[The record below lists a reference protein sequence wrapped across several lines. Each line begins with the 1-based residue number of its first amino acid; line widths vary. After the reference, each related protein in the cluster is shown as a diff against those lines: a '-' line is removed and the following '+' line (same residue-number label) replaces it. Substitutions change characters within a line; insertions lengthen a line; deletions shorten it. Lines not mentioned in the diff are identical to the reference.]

1 MNLDLAGK
9 TALVTA
15 STAGIGYAIAEGL
28 AKEGAIVWVNG
39 RTQARV
45 DAALD
50 KIKSAVPKAQVKG
63 VAGDLATA
71 EGAKTVIAALP
82 SVDVLVNNLGGLGG
96 VMKPFD
102 KLEDGDWHTIFEVNV
117 VSAVR
122 TTQHYLPKMREKN
135 WGRIVYISSESGV
148 QIPPEMVPYGVA
160 KAGVIALA
168 RGVAETLVG
177 TGVTV
182 NSVLPGPTTSEVFEN
197 MAKRTGKPLEEVT
210 KEWIEKRRQTSLIWR
225 FTSTDEVANMVV
237 YICSPAASGTHG
249 ASLRVEGGVIK
260 SAF

>member
-1 MNLDLAGK
+1 MNLDLGGK
-9 TALVTA
+9 VALVTG
-15 STAGIGYAIAEGL
+15 STAGIGLAIAQGL
-28 AKEGAIVWVNG
+28 AGQGAEVWVNG

-45 DAALD
+45 DHAIAEIG
-50 KIKSAVPKAQVKG
+50 KAVPKAHLKG
-63 VAGDLATA
+63 VAADLATA
-71 EGAKTVIAALP
+71 EGARAVIAAVP
-82 SVDVLVNNLGGLGG
+82 AVDVLVNNLGGLGG
-96 VMKPFD
+96 IMKPFD
-102 KLEDGDWHTIFEVNV
+102 RLEDGDWHTIFEVNV

-122 TTQHYLPKMREKN
+122 MTQAYLPRMRERN

-182 NSVLPGPTTSEVFEN
+182 NSVLPGPTLSEVFDN
-197 MAKRTGKPLEEVT
+197 MAKRLGKSRDEIA
-210 KEWIEKRRQTSLIWR
+210 KEWIEKRRSTSLIWR
-225 FTSTDEVANMVV
+225 FTSTEEVANMVAYV
-237 YICSPAASGTHG
+237 CSPAASGTHG

>member
-28 AKEGAIVWVNG
+28 AKAGATVWVNG
-39 RTQARV
+39 RTKARV
-45 DAALD
+45 DGAID
-50 KIKSAVPKAQVKG
+50 KIRTAVPQAPLKG
-63 VAGDLATA
+63 VAADLATA
-71 EGAKTVIAALP
+71 EGARAVIAALP
-82 SVDVLVNNLGGLGG
+82 TVDVLVNNLGGLGG
-96 VMKPFD
+96 IMKPFD
-102 KLEDGDWHTIFEVNV
+102 QLDDADWHTIFEVNV

-122 TTQHYLPKMREKN
+122 MTQAYLPAMRQRD
-135 WGRIVYISSESGV
+135 WGRIVYVSSESGV

-182 NSVLPGPTTSEVFEN
+182 NSVLPGPTMSEVFDN
-197 MAKRTGKPLEEVT
+197 LAKRLGKSREDIAR
-210 KEWIEKRRQTSLIWR
+210 EWIETRRATSLIWR
-225 FTSTDEVANMVV
+225 FTSTEEVANMVV
-237 YICSPAASGTHG
+237 YVCSPAASGTHG
-249 ASLRVEGGVIK
+249 AGLRVEGGVIK

>member
-28 AKEGAIVWVNG
+28 AKEGAVVWVNG

-71 EGAKTVIAALP
+71 EGARAVIAALP
-82 SVDVLVNNLGGLGG
+82 AVDVLVNNLGGLGG
-96 VMKPFD
+96 IMKPFD

-122 TTQHYLPKMREKN
+122 MTQHYLPKMREKN
-135 WGRIVYISSESGV
+135 WGRIVYISSEIRGADS
-148 QIPPEMVPYGVA
+148 
-160 KAGVIALA
+160 A
-168 RGVAETLVG
+168 RNGAV
-177 TGVTV
+177 
-182 NSVLPGPTTSEVFEN
+182 
-197 MAKRTGKPLEEVT
+197 
-210 KEWIEKRRQTSLIWR
+210 WRRQGRRDRVGARRRGDAGRHRRDGELG
-225 FTSTDEVANMVV
+225 
-237 YICSPAASGTHG
+237 AARPDAERSV
-249 ASLRVEGGVIK
+249 R
-260 SAF
+260 

>member
-1 MNLDLAGK
+1 MNLDLSGK
-9 TALVTA
+9 TALVSA
-15 STAGIGYAIAEGL
+15 STAGIGLAIAQGL
-28 AKEGAIVWVNG
+28 AAQGATVWING

-45 DAALD
+45 DSAIAT
-50 KIKSAVPKAQVKG
+50 IKKAEPKATLHG
-63 VAGDLATA
+63 VAADLATA
-71 EGAKTVIAALP
+71 EGARTVIAALP
-82 SVDVLVNNLGGLGG
+82 TVDVLVNNLGGLGG
-96 VMKPFD
+96 IMKPFNELQD
-102 KLEDGDWHTIFEVNV
+102 ADWHTIFEVNV

-122 TTQHYLPKMREKN
+122 LTQAYLPAMRERN

-182 NSVLPGPTTSEVFEN
+182 NSVLPGPTLSEVFDN
-197 MAKRTGKPLEEVT
+197 MAKRLGKPREEIA
-210 KEWIEKRRQTSLIWR
+210 KEWIETRRQTSLIWR
-225 FTSTDEVANMVV
+225 FTSTEEVANMVAYV
-237 YICSPAASGTHG
+237 CSPAASGTHG

>member
-28 AKEGAIVWVNG
+28 AKVGATVWVNG
-39 RTQARV
+39 RTKTRV

-50 KIKSAVPKAQVKG
+50 KIKSAVPQARLQG

-71 EGAKTVIAALP
+71 EGARAVTAALP
-82 SVDVLVNNLGGLGG
+82 TVDLLVNNLGGLGG
-96 VMKPFD
+96 IMKPFD
-102 KLEDGDWHTIFEVNV
+102 QLEDADWHTIFEVNV

-122 TTQHYLPKMREKN
+122 MTQAYLPAMRQRN

-182 NSVLPGPTTSEVFEN
+182 NSVLPGPTLSEVFDN
-197 MAKRTGKPLEEVT
+197 MAKRLGKSREEIA
-210 KEWIEKRRQTSLIWR
+210 KEWIEKRRSTSLIWR
-225 FTSTDEVANMVV
+225 FTSTEEVANMVV
-237 YICSPAASGTHG
+237 YVCSPAASGTHG
-249 ASLRVEGGVIK
+249 ANLRVEGGVIK